1 MSDFEWWL
9 VNSGADERELSNL
22 YKQLN
27 RVASLLH
34 DMKVGSA
41 EERIKLI
48 NECWNLQ
55 RQIGRLFDEVDKQLQ
70 TAIDIHKTRRQN
82 RRVGGDFPLPKPKDK

>member
-27 RVASLLH
+27 KAASILH
-34 DMKVGSA
+34 DMKVGSS
-41 EERIKLI
+41 EKRINLI

-55 RQIGRLFDEVDKQLQ
+55 RQIGQLFDEVDRQLQ
-70 TAIDIHKTRRQN
+70 TAIDIHQERKRARE
-82 RRVGGDFPLPKPKDK
+82 R

>member
-9 VNSGADERELSNL
+9 VNCGADERELSNL

-27 RVASLLH
+27 KAASTLH
-34 DMKVGSA
+34 NMKTRSS
-41 EERIKLI
+41 EKRIKLI

-55 RQIGRLFDEVDKQLQ
+55 RQIGQLLEEIDHQLQ
-70 TAIDIHKTRRQN
+70 TAIDIHQERR
-82 RRVGGDFPLPKPKDK
+82 RDRGGSGVWRKP

>member
-27 RVASLLH
+27 KAASTLH
-34 DMKVGSA
+34 DMKAGSA
-41 EERIKLI
+41 EKRIELI
-48 NECWNLQ
+48 QECWNLQ
-55 RQIGRLFDEVDKQLQ
+55 RQIGRILDEVDRQLK
-70 TAIDIHKTRRQN
+70 TAIDIHQKRTAR
-82 RRVGGDFPLPKPKDK
+82 GGSGVLSAAK

>member
-27 RVASLLH
+27 KAALILH

-41 EERIKLI
+41 EKRIKLI
-48 NECWNLQ
+48 QECWKLQ
-55 RQIGRLFDEVDKQLQ
+55 RQIGQLFDESGRQLQ
-70 TAIDIHKTRRQN
+70 TAIDIHQERKRARE
-82 RRVGGDFPLPKPKDK
+82 R